1 MGDGGLGYF
10 YDETRTTSKKGS
22 GSSIIAIAIY
32 TARGQSESA
41 SEQSQEKKD
50 TLQFHS
56 FLLGLQSP
64 ALVTRQCAQL
74 FRGFIA

>member
-41 SEQSQEKKD
+41 SQEKKD